1 MTSRRNGKLQA
12 CEPCRKGK
20 LRCDHMMPKCGRCV
34 KKGKSDKCVYHPAPL
49 TKSGAIPSQRVT
61 KSDQISSNTEGDRA
75 LYQTQSGP
83 AHSPASASYVTH
95 LEHTNRP
102 LSFLPFPRSVQS
114 AGSTT
119 VSTPTTSTHSPDQ
132 RLGHHPIRTDAQCF
146 DNGAAFINHY
156 AVLAENE
163 PSIGLS
169 PPESAGGSKI
179 AQMHIDKGAAVLTLL
194 KDLTSVQKYI
204 DKWFSFAGGVVI
216 IEPMVKIYLD
226 GLWSYW
232 HKILES
238 SKAADLQVM
247 SAHIWENTSKPVS
260 RLLKRNTTPHTFC
273 SNVTGPGL
281 RWEVIG
287 ILTSLVS
294 LVTQSLKGISPS

>member
-1 MTSRRNGKLQA
+1 MTYRRNGKLQA

-20 LRCDHMMPKCGRCV
+20 LRCDHMMPNCGRCV
-34 KKGKSDKCVYHPAPL
+34 KKGKSDRCVYHPAPL

-61 KSDQISSNTEGDRA
+61 KSDQTLSNTEGDK
-75 LYQTQSGP
+75 
-83 AHSPASASYVTH
+83 ASYIAH

-102 LSFLPFPRSVQS
+102 PSFLPFPKSVQS
-114 AGSTT
+114 AGGFTA
-119 VSTPTTSTHSPDQ
+119 STPATSMHSPDDQ
-132 RLGHHPIRTDAQCF
+132 LGDHTIRTDAQCF

-156 AVLAENE
+156 AVLTENE

-179 AQMHIDKGAAVLTLL
+179 PQMHINKGAAVLVLL
-194 KDLTSVQKYI
+194 KDLKSIQKYI
-204 DKWFSFAGGVVI
+204 DKWFSFAGGVVV

-226 GLWSYW
+226 GLWSCW
-232 HKILES
+232 HKILAS
-238 SKAADLQVM
+238 SKTADLQVM

-260 RLLKRNTTPHTFC
+260 KLLKRNTTPHAFC

-294 LVTQSLKGISPS
+294 LVAQSLKGIQTL